1 MYRYKITFAYDGTN
15 FSGFQIQPNKR
26 TVEQTLKNAVN
37 KIAKNPEPPLSV
49 IGSGRT
55 GAGVHAL
62 NQVAHFDCHYANA
75 SISGGHGSIYEAVAL
90 SARAS

>member
-37 KIAKNPEPPLSV
+37 KIAKHPTPAISV

-55 GAGVHAL
+55 DAGVHRKKSSKRSEFLRVYLYFCHVIQSFICFL
-62 NQVAHFDCHYANA
+62 NAT
-75 SISGGHGSIYEAVAL
+75 L
-90 SARAS
+90 R

>member
-37 KIAKNPEPPLSV
+37 KLLSTQLLLFPLS
-49 IGSGRT
+49 
-55 GAGVHAL
+55 AQEEQMQEFML
-62 NQVAHFDCHYANA
+62 
-75 SISGGHGSIYEAVAL
+75 
-90 SARAS
+90 